1 MALFN
6 LTNIRF
12 NAPGSAKG
20 PLASLTENAEYARN
34 TYRYPSDLGSSD
46 KAHYMVININQQR
59 MTSYGGDSVRGDTPQ
74 AIKNAKD
81 YGSYSAGT
89 SQQFSNL
96 GNLVNQVSNSPFV
109 TEAAG
114 VLNQGMNKF
123 KSFGDTANSI
133 GNAVGGIFDGF
144 AGVGA
149 KVTQRLQSG
158 SIRAEKRITDTV
170 ALYMPDTL
178 TFQQS
183 QSYDDIKAGGLAAGV
198 LAGGQSVI
206 DAVTNSKNAPEAF
219 ANAIGQASPFILS
232 GLAKQAGGI
241 FQVAFS
247 QAFGVVQNPMI
258 ELIYSSPQLRE
269 FRFDFQFYPRSEQE
283 AKEVQNI
290 IERLRFHQAPEVAQG
305 GTNGFFLVPPSEF
318 DISFYYNGRINP
330 NIPKI
335 STCVLTNIDVDYA
348 PGGFSAYEVPGQN
361 ATVGGTGMPVSIRLG
376 LQFKET
382 EIVTKTSILGR
393 LPTATEKNKDI
404 SEAYKQAGQVDA
416 QGKGIY

>member
-12 NAPGSAKG
+12 NAPSSAKG

-46 KAHYMVININQQR
+46 KAHYMVININTQR
-59 MTSYGGDSVRGDTPQ
+59 MTSYRTGDTVLGDTPQ

-81 YGSYSAGT
+81 YGSYAAGT

-96 GNLVNQVSNSPFV
+96 GNLINQVGK
-109 TEAAG
+109 TEFADL
-114 VLNQGMNKF
+114 LNQGINKL
-123 KSFGDTANSI
+123 GNTAREI
-133 GNAVGGIFDGF
+133 TGGFQN
-144 AGVGA
+144 VTA
-149 KVTQRLQSG
+149 KVVDRLQNG
-158 SIRAEKRITDTV
+158 SIRAERRITDTV

-178 TFQQS
+178 SFQQT

-219 ANAIGQASPFILS
+219 KNAIGQVSPFILS

-305 GTNGFFLVPPSEF
+305 GSNGFFLVPPSEF
-318 DISFYYNGRINP
+318 DISFYYNGRVNP

-404 SEAYKQAGQVDA
+404 SEAYRQAGQVNE
-416 QGKGIY
+416 KGEATF